1 MSRFLTNIV
10 GAIALCCAAI
20 GTGPAAIAQGFSA
33 LARVDMGQSQITDAN
48 GGLDVDL
55 MLSQGV
61 PWRVFTLTDP
71 PRAVLDF
78 REVDWTGVDKRV
90 LLNADRAND
99 VRFGS
104 FRPGWSR
111 LVIDLAGPLALDRA
125 GLKVDEESGRA
136 RLTARFRDVGA
147 DRFAARSG
155 MPPDDPSWGQKGD
168 GVRVGEQVDGPL
180 VVVIDAGH
188 GGIDPGAQ
196 RDGQVEKDLMLTFA
210 RELSDVLIRAGGI
223 KVVMTRTDDSFVSL
237 ERRVEIAHE
246 VRGHVFLSLHADAL
260 SEGRARG
267 AVVHTLSETATD
279 EASAKLAERHDRDDL
294 LSGIDLSGKDD
305 QVAGILLD
313 LARMETRPR
322 TKRLAAALVDGFR
335 AVGAPLNS
343 HPMRSAG
350 FSVLKAADIPSVLIE
365 VGFLSDKRDR
375 TNLIDAEFRI
385 KMAEAI
391 RDSLAAWVIKDEAL
405 APLVR
410 K

>member
-155 MPPDDPSWGQKGD
+155 MPPDDPIWGQKGD
-168 GVRVGEQVDGPL
+168 GVRVGERVDGPL

-375 TNLIDAEFRI
+375 TNLIDAAFRI